1 VENRAVAETDEGAVE
16 RAAGQRAGGVSADK
30 ATRAGSF
37 GAVAEIYDRG
47 RPGWPAEAIDWLLGP
62 EPLEVL
68 DLGAGTGKLTAALLA
83 AGHRV
88 TALEPSAGMREVL
101 AARLAGAGGAAASE
115 EAPSRLAGAAT
126 ASEEAPSADG
136 GAASPAVSGGAE
148 VTILDGRAEEIPLGD
163 GSVDAVVAGSA
174 FHWFDREPTLAEVE
188 RVLRPP
194 GVFGLLGNR
203 YDTSIDWQ
211 RRLRKISSA
220 GEIYRG
226 GHWPKQEE
234 LRERFTEVEDRSIA
248 HHMEVDPAMLRDY
261 LASLSWVATMEPAER
276 ERHLAAIDEF
286 WAAEPDLQG
295 RASATLTWR
304 SDVRRSR
311 GVR

>member
-1 VENRAVAETDEGAVE
+1 VTIADKDARA
-16 RAAGQRAGGVSADK
+16 RSFGGV
-30 ATRAGSF
+30 AG
-37 GAVAEIYDRG
+37 IYDRG
-47 RPGWPAEAIDWLLGP
+47 RPGWPAEAIEWLLGA

-101 AARLAGAGGAAASE
+101 AERLGGA
-115 EAPSRLAGAAT
+115 PG
-126 ASEEAPSADG
+126 
-136 GAASPAVSGGAE
+136 
-148 VTILDGRAEEIPLGD
+148 VTVLDGRAEEIPLAD
-163 GSVDAVVAGSA
+163 GSVDAVLAGSA
-174 FHWFDREPTLAEVE
+174 FHWFDREPTLAEVA

-203 YDTSIDWQ
+203 YDTSVDWQ

-220 GEIYRG
+220 GAIYRA
-226 GHWPKQEE
+226 GHWPSQDE
-234 LRERFTEVEDRSIA
+234 LRERFAAVEDRAIA
-248 HHMEVDPAMLRDY
+248 HTMEVDPAMLRDY

-276 ERHLAAIDEF
+276 EAHLAAIDEF
-286 WAAEPDLQG
+286 WAEEPELRG
-295 RASATLTWR
+295 RASATLRWR

-311 GVR
+311 GLLAR